1 MWRNRSIIHSKRPS
15 TVRFSRISMSQAV
28 ANQQP
33 TADSAAP
40 HSNPGKKDNDT
51 NPIPT
56 GNDIAKSEI
65 GGKVSPSDND
75 KPSNSQPVNQIEKS
89 SGNNIMSVEK
99 VNVSGCNDSSPEK
112 LTQPLP
118 STNAHDGQHNSIAKV
133 ASSNSSSTN
142 PIPSTRKENKKDH
155 SDRGTKEKADNSSSV
170 SAPKHSDQVFVATTT
185 KTLSSP
191 TPPSGKNDSMTAAP
205 KENPDIIKDTD
216 DKKQPDS
223 MISSQDQP
231 SKDGESNT
239 PTSPSKKKSKKKRKK
254 KVSSISF
261 YYTPF
266 YI

>member
-1 MWRNRSIIHSKRPS
+1 
-15 TVRFSRISMSQAV
+15 MSQAV

-99 VNVSGCNDSSPEK
+99 VNVNGLEK

-118 STNAHDGQHNSIAKV
+118 PTNAHDGQHNSIAKV

-142 PIPSTRKENKKDH
+142 PMPSTKKENKKDH

-216 DKKQPDS
+216 DKKQSGS

-231 SKDGESNT
+231 SNAGGESNT

-261 YYTPF
+261 YYIYPILYLICYLHILF
-266 YI
+266 

>member
-33 TADSAAP
+33 TADSAAL
-40 HSNPGKKDNDT
+40 GKKDSDT

-65 GGKVSPSDND
+65 GGKISPSDND
-75 KPSNSQPVNQIEKS
+75 KPSNSLPVNQIEKS
-89 SGNNIMSVEK
+89 SGNNIMSIEK
-99 VNVSGCNDSSPEK
+99 VNVNGCNESLDK
-112 LTQPLP
+112 LAQPLP
-118 STNAHDGQHNSIAKV
+118 PPTNAHDGQRNSIAKV

-142 PIPSTRKENKKDH
+142 PMPSTKKENKKDH

-170 SAPKHSDQVFVATTT
+170 SAPKHSDQVFVATT

-191 TPPSGKNDSMTAAP
+191 TPPSGKNDTMAAAP
-205 KENPDIIKDTD
+205 KENPDIIKDMD
-216 DKKQPDS
+216 DKKQSGS

-231 SKDGESNT
+231 SNAGGESIT

-254 KVSSISF
+254 KVSIISF

>member
-1 MWRNRSIIHSKRPS
+1 
-15 TVRFSRISMSQAV
+15 MSQAV

-33 TADSAAP
+33 TADSAAL
-40 HSNPGKKDNDT
+40 GKKDSDT

-65 GGKVSPSDND
+65 GGKISPSDND
-75 KPSNSQPVNQIEKS
+75 KPSNSLPVNQIEKS
-89 SGNNIMSVEK
+89 SGNNIMSIEK
-99 VNVSGCNDSSPEK
+99 VNVNGCNASLDK

-118 STNAHDGQHNSIAKV
+118 PPTNAHDGQRNSIAKV

-142 PIPSTRKENKKDH
+142 PMPSTKKENKKDH

-170 SAPKHSDQVFVATTT
+170 SAPKHSDQVFVATT

-191 TPPSGKNDSMTAAP
+191 TPPSGKNDTMAAAPYTP

-216 DKKQPDS
+216 DKKQSGS

-231 SKDGESNT
+231 SNAGGESIT

-254 KVSSISF
+254 KVSIISF